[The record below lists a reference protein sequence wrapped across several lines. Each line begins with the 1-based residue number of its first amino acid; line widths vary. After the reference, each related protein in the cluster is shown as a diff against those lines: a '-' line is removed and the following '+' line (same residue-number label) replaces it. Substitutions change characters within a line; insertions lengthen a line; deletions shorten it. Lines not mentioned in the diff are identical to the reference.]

1 MSDIIEEFLAEFLE
15 DGRSMAQDSEEDGF
29 VTLKDKEGNPYK
41 ANLNESE
48 KQRYAE
54 TKKPLSKVKKEQKE
68 EKTDKEFEDY
78 IKQLKSVASHPTRGG
93 LFGGRIKYY
102 KNILKDIE
110 DQGLK
115 SMAEVKE
122 LLKSKY
128 PGFMQVKQPEG
139 VKPENQKED
148 IKKESKDKFVNY
160 LTEKGLSVWEHP
172 RTGEKRIYLN
182 KVAQELLDIE
192 VERYKTGSLKYFSM
206 KGEEETNSYGNEVID
221 AIEKAY
227 YDVDNKKIVLSSNNR
242 ASKAVGEMLKE
253 EMDKIS
259 K

>member
-1 MSDIIEEFLAEFLE
+1 MSDIIEEFLAEFFAN
-15 DGRSMAQDSEEDGF
+15 GVRMAQDEDGF
-29 VTLKDKEGNPYK
+29 VTLTDKEGNPYK

-54 TKKPLSKVKKEQKE
+54 TKKPLSQVKKERKE
-68 EKTDKEFEDY
+68 QDNTDKEFEDY
-78 IKQLKSVASHPTRGG
+78 IKRLKSDIGQPSRGG

-110 DQGLK
+110 EQGLK
-115 SMAEVKE
+115 SMAEVNE

-128 PGFMQVKQPEG
+128 PGFVQVKQFEG

-148 IKKESKDKFVNY
+148 AKKESKDKFANY

-206 KGEEETNSYGNEVID
+206 KGEEESNSYGNEVID
-221 AIEKAY
+221 AIQKAY